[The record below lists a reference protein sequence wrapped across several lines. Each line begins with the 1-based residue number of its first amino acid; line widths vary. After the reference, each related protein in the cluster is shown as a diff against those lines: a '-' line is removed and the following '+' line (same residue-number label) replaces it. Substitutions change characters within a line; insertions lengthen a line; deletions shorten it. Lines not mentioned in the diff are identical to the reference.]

1 MLMIIIIIYE
11 GGVRENAVGAKIK
24 FGANNYL
31 NAPN

>member
-11 GGVRENAVGAKIK
+11 GGEKNAVGAKIK